1 MQYEL
6 LEHSY
11 AKKKMYGNEASK
23 FYFRWNKKT
32 VHVFLTLPAK

>member
-1 MQYEL
+1 MNFLNIAMQ
-6 LEHSY
+6 
-11 AKKKMYGNEASK
+11 KKKMYVNEASK